1 MRLAL
6 YLLGALIATG
16 FGFWAY
22 NVNYDTQ
29 EARKRVQTLQA
40 DIARERARTA
50 MLQAEWAWLN
60 RPDRL
65 AALVAEH
72 NATLL
77 LMPLDPG
84 HFADIREIAAPA
96 PAREPGW
103 DGLTVADIAVT
114 IVAEDSPVLRPTPR
128 PVRRRDLPPQTTE
141 LAQ

>member
-6 YLLGALIATG
+6 YLLGALVATG

-50 MLQAEWAWLN
+50 MLRAEWAWLN

-72 NATLL
+72 NETLL

-84 HFADIREIAAPA
+84 HFADIREIAHPA

-103 DGLTVADIAVT
+103 DGLNAADIAVT
-114 IVAEDSPVLRPTPR
+114 IVAEGSPVIRPTPR
-128 PVRRRDLPPQTTE
+128 PQRLPGLQPRDAEPPQ
-141 LAQ
+141 